1 LSHLATS
8 DPSTASTRSDLLCGL
23 TTTCQLPPV
32 HYTLASTQFSS
43 ATWGTCTFYSPA
55 PSVLRSASPTPC
67 TFPNATYVPDSFA
80 NGFLYLLVSKRR
92 YYNCGTA
99 PTRSRSCSAV
109 SRHYVP
115 DLRLPNHP
123 PLLARSSPRQLQLA
137 LRLRV
142 HALWR
147 RAYCYHIPCTPT
159 SHHRHFHSRFAR
171 GSLAY
176 NCTSIV
182 PLIDV
187 VTVHLVFSIAYG

>member
-1 LSHLATS
+1 MLIVHSNFHPLPGAPALSTVPHHYFRA
-8 DPSTASTRSDLLCGL
+8 LL
-23 TTTCQLPPV
+23 P
-32 HYTLASTQFSS
+32 
-43 ATWGTCTFYSPA
+43 
-55 PSVLRSASPTPC
+55 PTPC
-67 TFPNATYVPDSFA
+67 TFTNATYVPDSLA
-80 NGFLYLLVSKRR
+80 NGFLYLLVSKHR
-92 YYNCGTA
+92 YYNCSTA